1 MKKPTQKNQQT
12 SDPEKL
18 SNLETSNPEKSSNL
32 LPRKIIKPTWKN
44 QTQKFKTIQH
54 PQGKKKTQVRKRV
67 IRLVLFPTLLVAKRT

>member
-18 SNLETSNPEKSSNL
+18 SNPETSNPEKSSNL
-32 LPRKIIKPTWKN
+32 LPRKIINPTWKN

-54 PQGKKKTQVRKRV
+54 PQGKKKPWSEREWSDWFFSP
-67 IRLVLFPTLLVAKRT
+67 LS